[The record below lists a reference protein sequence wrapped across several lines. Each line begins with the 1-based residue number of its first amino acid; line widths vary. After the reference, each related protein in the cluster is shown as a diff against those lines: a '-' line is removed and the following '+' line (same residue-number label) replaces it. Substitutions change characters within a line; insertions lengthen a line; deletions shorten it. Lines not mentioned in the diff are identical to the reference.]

1 MELDIFNKLNELE
14 LLKIQQWAA
23 LQNDFG
29 TRINKLKGK
38 SNLKER
44 NKLKEEFS
52 TRSELFLD
60 ELPNKFINSEVFLKY
75 LIKGTHK
82 KISSNLVL
90 ARVPHKILN
99 NDNFMLSIVD
109 YDPYLIEH
117 LKPNHRNSKAIY
129 VRALNNNGNAIKFI
143 PNNEITLEL
152 AEIAVKNNAMAL
164 QHLPNEVRA
173 DQICLLAIEK
183 NIEVAKFVPEHYMR
197 DFTFAKRSC
206 MRNILFWKN
215 LPKPTKYDRHII
227 HYCLEKCGVTG
238 MDSKENLYE
247 LPDFLKQL
255 YTNIDSFTTMLILS
269 YVKREVIL
277 KFAISEIA
285 SEKAHIHNFRLLKE
299 VDRDDLYQ
307 EIVNKVG
314 DKSAN

>member
-1 MELDIFNKLNELE
+1 MELDIFNKLNESE
-14 LLKIQQWAA
+14 LLKIQQWVA

-29 TRINKLKGK
+29 TQINKLKGK

-60 ELPNKFINSEVFLKY
+60 ELPNKFINSGVFLKY

-90 ARVPHKILN
+90 ARVPHEILN

-109 YDPYLIEH
+109 YDPYLIEN
-117 LKPNHRNSKAIY
+117 LKPNHPNSKAIY

-143 PNNEITLEL
+143 PDNEITLEL

-164 QHLPNEVRA
+164 QHLPDEVRTE
-173 DQICLLAIEK
+173 QICLLAIEK
-183 NIEVAKFVPEHYMR
+183 NIEVAKFVPEHYLR

-255 YTNIDSFTTMLILS
+255 YTNIDSLTTMLILS

-285 SEKAHIHNFRLLKE
+285 SEKAHLHNFRLLKE

-314 DKSAN
+314 NKNAN